1 MKLNKIIAA
10 ISFVAVAGLSS
21 CSEGQYWDE
30 PGAVVDVYAFDK
42 TAVTVT
48 YAHDAVVPGTY
59 EVTVSR
65 NNNGPAATV
74 PVYFGAYQ
82 LNTST
87 NRYQP
92 ISEFFSGPDEITFE
106 AGKSTTTYPIT
117 ITGNL
122 APVATYLVELYLD
135 NPEKKDGFVDE
146 VYNDDAN
153 LVFDFTL
160 KRVFVPQW
168 KQNGTASAYST
179 WAGNEDPIEIPVLEC
194 TNNIY
199 TKRLLALESTYWYL
213 EPDYA
218 EKGYN
223 FEFLIDE
230 DGSNPVAYSNVQ
242 LIGEVGSGYDIALYV
257 PGSVF
262 NYADGVYTI
271 NGYMY
276 AMSGSSA
283 VGSFGAEKLQFTL
296 NLKDNPED

>member
-30 PGAVVDVYAFDK
+30 PGAVADVYAFDK
-42 TAVTVT
+42 TAVTVS
-48 YAHDAVVPGTY
+48 YAHDAVVPGSY

-74 PVYFGAYQ
+74 PVSFGAYQ

-92 ISEFFSGPDEITFE
+92 ISNFFSGPDEVTFE
-106 AGKSTTTYPIT
+106 AGEATATYT
-117 ITGNL
+117 ISISGTL
-122 APVATYLVELYLD
+122 APVATYLVELVLD
-135 NPEKKDGFVDE
+135 TPEEKEGV
-146 VYNDDAN
+146 VNVAYNDDAN

-160 KRVFVPQW
+160 QRVFVPQW
-168 KQNGTASAYST
+168 KQAGKAMAYSA
-179 WAGNEDPIEIPVLEC
+179 WAGNEEPIAIPVLEC

-199 TKRLLALESTYWYL
+199 TKKLLALESTYWYL

-223 FEFLIDE
+223 FEFLINE
-230 DGSNPVAYSNVQ
+230 DGSDPQAYSTVQ
-242 LIGEVGSGYDIALYV
+242 LIGEVGQGYDIALYV
-257 PGSVF
+257 PRANF
-262 NYADGVYTI
+262 KYNDGVYLI
-271 NGYMY
+271 QGYMY

-283 VGSFGAEKLQFTL
+283 VGSFGGEVLQFTL
-296 NLKDNPED
+296 DLE